1 MYTIIAN
8 NVNDGLAEAL
18 RMLKHHGVVPE
29 RPTRNGPVVTMEEP
43 CMVQIGTPQQRVLFS
58 SVRNAN
64 PFFHFMEAIW
74 MLAGR
79 NDIAWLTRFN
89 KRMIEFSDDGV
100 TQHAAYG
107 HRWRK
112 HFEIDQLYA
121 VIEQLKHNRGDR
133 RAVLAMWDPRVDCNR
148 EGKDFPCNTHIYFR
162 VTEDYALNMT
172 ICNRS
177 NDLLWG
183 LFGSNFVHF
192 SMLQEFVA
200 QRVGGVHV
208 GKMFTMTNNL
218 HVYTDIL
225 PRDKFDDMIIN
236 CEAENFYGDDQVFG
250 LDYDLSEINE
260 FIDDP
265 EKVRGYRT
273 QLIAG
278 IAQPMFLAWVSKR
291 YDVNLALHF
300 CRDIVAQ
307 DWRIVCEAWL
317 RRYHAKKGRVL
328 KKFQTESK
336 SVPT

>member
-1 MYTIIAN
+1 MTTTILCK

-18 RMLKHHGVVPE
+18 RCVRDYGIVPE
-29 RPTRNGPVVTMEEP
+29 RPTRNGPVITLEEP
-43 CMVQIGTPQQRVLFS
+43 VMVVVEKPLQRVLFS

-64 PFFHFMEAIW
+64 PFFHFMEALW
-74 MLAGR
+74 MLVGR
-79 NDIAWLTRFN
+79 RDIGWVTKFN
-89 KRMIEFSDDGV
+89 KRMIEFSDDGT

-107 HRWRK
+107 HRWRM
-112 HFEIDQLYA
+112 HFEVDQLA
-121 VIEQLKHNRGDR
+121 GIINQLRKNKGDR

-148 EGKDFPCNTHIYFR
+148 DGKDFPCNTHIYFR

-177 NDLLWG
+177 NDLIWG

-200 QRVGGVHV
+200 SALGMRV

-225 PRDKFDDMIIN
+225 PVDKFDDMIIN
-236 CEAENFYGDDQVFG
+236 CEAENFYAPDQCFK
-250 LDYDLSEINE
+250 LTYDLSEINE

-265 EKVRGYRT
+265 DKVKNYRT
-273 QLIAG
+273 QLVAG
-278 IAQPMFLAWVSKR
+278 VAQPMYLAWITKK

-300 CRDIVAQ
+300 CRDIIAH
-307 DWRIVCEAWL
+307 DWRICCEAWL
-317 RRYHAKKGRVL
+317 RRYHVKKRRVL
-328 KKFQTESK
+328 EKHRIDSK
-336 SVPT
+336 SVPA